1 LVPNYLI
8 MLGTVDL
15 TDLDMRARAV
25 PYEEFGRPRREAS
38 VTRSR
43 SAGPSRFTDETAP
56 GDQP

>member
-1 LVPNYLI
+1 
-8 MLGTVDL
+8 MDL